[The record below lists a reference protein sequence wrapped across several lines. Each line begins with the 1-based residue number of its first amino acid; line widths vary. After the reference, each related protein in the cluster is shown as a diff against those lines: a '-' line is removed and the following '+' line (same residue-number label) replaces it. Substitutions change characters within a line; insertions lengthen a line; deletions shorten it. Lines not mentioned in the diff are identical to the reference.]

1 MRMVAQQAR
10 DRLAASGHGVLATVH
25 PVRGVDAV
33 PVVYAVDPAGVV
45 GIPVDLV
52 KAKTTT
58 RLQRERNLEAD
69 PRATL
74 LIEHWDASD
83 WSRLWWVRAE
93 LRRIEGTDAALE
105 ERLAGLLS
113 QRFGQYADRPF
124 AGLLLLRIVAV
135 RGWTAEG

>member
-1 MRMVAQQAR
+1 
-10 DRLAASGHGVLATVH
+10 
-25 PVRGVDAV
+25 
-33 PVVYAVDPAGVV
+33 
-45 GIPVDLV
+45 
-52 KAKTTT
+52 
-58 RLQRERNLEAD
+58 
-69 PRATL
+69 
-74 LIEHWDASD
+74 
-83 WSRLWWVRAE
+83 LWWVRAE